1 MITFS
6 SLRKVTETVVIFPE
20 TKLTS
25 VLFIHLNRPEVLT
38 DLEHSVWIVI
48 GKNSEISHRI
58 HSNASLKISVNNIE
72 IPVIKFGIVDSICNT
87 SFMCNPTLEFY
98 IVYSM

>member
-6 SLRKVTETVVIFPE
+6 SLWTVTETVVIFPE

-72 IPVIKFGIVDSICNT
+72 IPVIKFETLCVSIV
-87 SFMCNPTLEFY
+87 NPTLDRY
-98 IVYSM
+98 IVYLMYHNI